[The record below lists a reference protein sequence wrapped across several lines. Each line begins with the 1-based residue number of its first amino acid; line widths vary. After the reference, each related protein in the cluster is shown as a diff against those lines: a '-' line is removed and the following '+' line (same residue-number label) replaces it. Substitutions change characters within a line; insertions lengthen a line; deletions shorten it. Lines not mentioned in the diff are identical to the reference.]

1 MAARSALRGLGCAAV
16 LSKAPTG
23 ISGLDEIT
31 YGGLPRGRT
40 TLVCGG
46 TGSGKTMLGVEFLVR
61 GAQQFGEPGVL
72 MSFEETAVEVSA
84 NVASL
89 GFDLPALER
98 AKLLSIDHI
107 RAQARELEE
116 IGAYDLDGLF
126 ARLGLAIDEVG
137 AKRVVLD
144 TIEALFGLLSN
155 ERILRSEIRRLFR
168 WLNDR
173 GMTSIVTGERG
184 DGQMTRYGLEEYV
197 SDCVLLLDQRVDRQ
211 TTTRRLRVVKYRGS
225 VHGGDEYPFIMTEHG
240 FSVLPISSLGLQ
252 HAGSDERISTGMARL
267 DGMLGGKGFYCG
279 SSVLVSGNPG
289 AGKTSVACQFV
300 EAACRRGERAL
311 YLAYEESP
319 DEIARN
325 MQSIGIGLQQWI
337 ESGCLSLRAAR
348 PTSAGFEI
356 HLARLHA
363 LAEEVLPTVVVIDP
377 ISAFRGPEDEVAAL
391 LARLVDFLKGRGITA
406 LMTSLVH
413 DELTELAGHGISS
426 VIDTWLMIRTVESN
440 GERNRLI
447 DVVKSRGIEHSNQV
461 RELVISDRGLDLR
474 DVYVGLDGI
483 AVGSERI
490 AREGARELLEL
501 DRSQTLERRHRAL
514 EQRRT
519 AVQAQIAALQA
530 ELELASEEVRAAC
543 TAAAAQ
549 EQSEDATRV
558 ALGFSRSADRTP
570 RPPRAASTATDRRR

>member
-1 MAARSALRGLGCAAV
+1 MATKSLRRELACAAP

-46 TGSGKTMLGVEFLVR
+46 TGSGKTMLGLEFLVR

-72 MSFEETAVEVSA
+72 MSFEETVVEVSA

-89 GFDLPALER
+89 GFDLPAMER

-107 RAQARELEE
+107 RAQTSEIEE
-116 IGAYDLDGLF
+116 VGAYGLDGLF
-126 ARLGLAIDEVG
+126 ARLQFAIDQVG

-144 TIEALFGLLSN
+144 TIEALFSLLSN
-155 ERILRSEIRRLFR
+155 ERVLRSEIRRLFR

-225 VHGGDEYPFIMTEHG
+225 AHGGDEYPFIMTEHG
-240 FSVLPISSLGLQ
+240 FSVMPISSLGLQ
-252 HAGSDERISTGMARL
+252 HAGSDKRISTGMARL
-267 DGMLGGKGFYCG
+267 DVMLGGKGFYCG
-279 SSVLVSGNPG
+279 SSVLVSGNSG
-289 AGKTSVACQFV
+289 AGKTSLACQFV
-300 EAACRRGERAL
+300 DAACRRGEQTL

-325 MQSIGIGLQQWI
+325 MQSIGIELHQWI
-337 ESGCLSLRAAR
+337 KSGCLSLRAAR
-348 PTSAGFEI
+348 PTSAGFET

-363 LAEEVLPTVVVIDP
+363 LTEEVVPTVVVIDP
-377 ISAFRGPEDEVAAL
+377 ISAFHGPEDEITAL
-391 LARLVDFLKGRGITA
+391 MARLVDFLKSRGITA

-413 DELTELAGHGISS
+413 DGTGQLAGHGISS
-426 VIDTWLMIRTVESN
+426 VIDTWLTIRTVESN

-447 DVVKSRGIEHSNQV
+447 DVVKSRGMAHSNQV
-461 RELVISDRGLDLR
+461 RELVIGNRGLDLR
-474 DVYVGLDGI
+474 DVYVGLEGI

-490 AREGARELLEL
+490 AREGARDLRGLE
-501 DRSQTLERRHRAL
+501 RSQALERRHRAL

-519 AVQAQIAALQA
+519 AVQAQIVALQA
-530 ELELASEEVRAAC
+530 ELDFEAAELAAAN

-549 EQSEDATRV
+549 EEGKVATRV
-558 ALGFSRSADRTP
+558 AVGVSRSADPAP
-570 RPPRAASTATDRRR
+570 RPAGAATNHRR